1 MGIHPYCATDMSVM
15 QSLKIH
21 LLVVPTLLFAG
32 LFSCKGPETHLQSN
46 IKFTKV
52 DSLTERY
59 LNLEDSILYAWNT
72 LINEDNHKI
81 RLMHDL
87 VHQLLESKAFEEDQE
102 KLIILENQLNM
113 LSGMN
118 LTPESIRDSGLVHS
132 YDSASHTI
140 VMELMH
146 ITEPYDR
153 YADDRKVQKIV
164 SAIREANLR
173 SDINRSN
180 YDLVA
185 GQFNTFIERNKD
197 YLSDKD
203 QNLTVEKR
211 PLFQMTASQP

>member
-1 MGIHPYCATDMSVM
+1 M
-15 QSLKIH
+15 QILKIH
-21 LLVVPTLLFAG
+21 LFAVPTLLFVG
-32 LFSCKGPETHLQSN
+32 VCCCKGPETHLQSN

-87 VHQLLESKAFEEDQE
+87 VHELLVSGEYEESRE
-102 KLIILENQLNM
+102 KLIMLENQLNM
-113 LSGMN
+113 LSGMKI
-118 LTPESIRDSGLVHS
+118 TPESIRDSDLIQD

-140 VMELMH
+140 VMELIA
-146 ITEPYDR
+146 ITESYER
-153 YADDRKVQKIV
+153 NADNRKVQKIIN
-164 SAIREANLR
+164 AIRETNLR

-180 YDLVA
+180 YDWVA
-185 GQFNTFIERNKD
+185 GQFNNFIERNKE

-203 QNLTVEKR
+203 QNLAVEKK
-211 PLFQMTASQP
+211 PLFQMTSSKQ

>member
-1 MGIHPYCATDMSVM
+1 MGIHPYCASDMSVM
-15 QSLKIH
+15 QNLKTY
-21 LLVVPTLLFAG
+21 LFAVPTLLFAG
-32 LFSCKGPETHLQSN
+32 LFACKGPETHLQSN

-87 VHQLLESKAFEEDQE
+87 VHQLLESKELEKDQE

-113 LSGMN
+113 LSGMKI
-118 LTPESIRDSGLVHS
+118 THESIKDSGLVHA
-132 YDSASHTI
+132 YDSASHMI
-140 VMELMH
+140 VMELLAL
-146 ITEPYDR
+146 TESYER

-164 SAIREANLR
+164 SAIRETNLR

-185 GQFNTFIERNKD
+185 GQFNNFIERNKD
-197 YLSDKD
+197 YLSDND
-203 QNLTVEKR
+203 QNLTVEKK